1 MEDVFEKS
9 GRVNESLFIPSGW
22 QALLGAMNEATV
34 TRADHIRTPHL
45 FMGLLVVEDVAIQ
58 AWGTRLNADL
68 SKLRDQFQEL
78 FAQPQNPDD
87 FLLRLHREFMSDQV
101 IFLLRAAFKR
111 CREHGRKLISPMD
124 ILVSIL
130 VDSDSIVTDCFERVG
145 VTAALLTEQALLAE
159 TAVAPT
165 SRAA

>member
-1 MEDVFEKS
+1 MDDVFEKN
-9 GRVNESLFIPSGW
+9 GRVAESLFTPSGW
-22 QALLGAMNEATV
+22 MTIQGAMTEAIA

-45 FMGLLVVEDVAIQ
+45 FMGLLMVSDPAIQ
-58 AWGTRLNADL
+58 AWGVRLNADL
-68 SKLRDQFQEL
+68 TKLRDQFQEL
-78 FAQPQNPDD
+78 FLQSENPEGS
-87 FLLRLHREFMSDQV
+87 LLRLHREFMSDQV
-101 IFLLRAAFKR
+101 IHLLRAAGKR
-111 CREHGRKLISPMD
+111 RREHGRNLISPMD

-159 TAVAPT
+159 SAVAVP